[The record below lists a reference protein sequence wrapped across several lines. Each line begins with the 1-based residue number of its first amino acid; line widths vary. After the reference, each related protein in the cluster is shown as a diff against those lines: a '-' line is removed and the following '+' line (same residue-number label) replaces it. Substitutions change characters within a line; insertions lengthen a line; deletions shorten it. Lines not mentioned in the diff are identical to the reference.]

1 MKIFLSYKQT
11 GVSETELKKELSNIK
26 EIIENT
32 WNKTYVYLFDKER
45 ENNFKFIIKRVKEKI
60 IKSDLVLWFINHS
73 KKSEWQLIELWIAEW
88 LNKKILFIIN
98 ERFRDDYFLIYW
110 LKSDVLY
117 YKKIE
122 EVDQLLTNYIESK
135 KNK

>member
-11 GVSETELKKELSNIK
+11 GVSETELKKELLSIK
-26 EIIENT
+26 KTIEKT

-60 IKSDLVLWFINHS
+60 IKSDLVLCFINHS
-73 KKSEWQLIELWIAEW
+73 KKSEWQLIELWMAEW
-88 LNKKILFIIN
+88 LEKKMLFIIN

-110 LKSDVLY
+110 LKSNVLY
-117 YKKIE
+117 YKKVE
-122 EVDQLLTNYIESK
+122 EVDWLLTNYLEWK
-135 KNK
+135 

>member
-26 EIIENT
+26 QIIENT

-45 ENNFKFIIKRVKEKI
+45 ENNFKFIIKKVKEKI

-110 LKSDVLY
+110 LKSNVLY

-122 EVDQLLTNYIESK
+122 EVDQLLTNYIELK